1 MTNVEEYT
9 RMVKRSIKKLCGA
22 LLVVLVLA
30 FALALA
36 ACSGG
41 AYKVSFM
48 VDGTEYSS
56 VMTDGGEEIELPAMP
71 EKEGSTFDGWYWDE
85 GTWQRPFTETSL
97 ENELLSGDLS
107 VYAKWIDSGNLQGT
121 DASFAHFDAMGVGA
135 YSIKVSNATES
146 LPMGGFVA
154 VAPGASWVLSSDSA
168 GSNVIEDKTAAL
180 EVGDNTFYAVVTSA
194 EGQVR
199 AYTLNIRR
207 RAIYTV
213 TFNEAGG
220 LVCAAQQ
227 VEEDSYAVEPET
239 ERLGY
244 TFMGWGFDFLN
255 TPVTSDLTLTAEWEL
270 NEYTVTYNLNGGTN
284 AAENPASYTVED
296 GTVSLSAPTRKGY
309 DFDGWYDNSSFSGTR
324 YWSIQ
329 AGSAD
334 DIAFWAK
341 WTAKEIKATLA
352 NFDSELTADV
362 WDGTTASSF
371 ADGTGT
377 ADDPYIIETAEQLA
391 YFGSRV
397 NSGDSFN
404 GEYIL
409 LQRNIDLNRLPWTPI
424 GMNDAQ
430 FQGFFDGGGHTVSGL
445 YYSSEPMFVL
455 YIGFFG
461 RVSDATI
468 VNLSLKDIEIN
479 VTGGVELSSISNI
492 YLGGLVGYG
501 LGECVI
507 SKCCVQGNILY
518 DNRASTLSAI
528 CVGGLGGCFGDSGHL
543 SIDNCYARIDF
554 DLYSDLGEIYCG
566 GLIGYSSSQEDD
578 INASYFEGNIR
589 SSGGNS
595 SIAAGIIGFSK
606 NGSISDCFAVGDIAA
621 ERGTCYTDAICA
633 RERNDC
639 SVKFCYQATVLTE
652 RSQIVA
658 TTYGV
663 YIPKETLQETEWIVT
678 NLGWDFDETWIEGE
692 TYPEL
697 PVSVRIIEEV
707 EEFVY
712 YDDSNYELEVPV
724 HPGYTFGGWFDG
736 EGGTGTQY
744 ADGNGEAVRAWDKDA
759 DTTLYPK
766 WTANTYTVTFDKGD
780 GTGGSD
786 SVTATFDSAM
796 PAAEAPY
803 ITGYTFEGY
812 FTEDGV
818 QYYDGTMTS
827 VCDWDIASDTT
838 LYAQWTHTVYT
849 ITFDHQGGS
858 GADPVTLYY
867 GDALPVVATV
877 PTRLGYT
884 FLGYFDEADGGNMW
898 YSAEMALVR
907 EGNYDREA
915 DTTLYAHWQA
925 NTYMVMFNAGA
936 GSGAHFRVTATFG
949 EEMPALDPPAPVPNG
964 ELLLFAG
971 YFDSPTGGTMY
982 YDAEL
987 QSAHVWDKAS
997 DTTLF
1002 ARYVGIPYYIE
1013 FDVNG
1018 GEGAMDTQEFAYYE
1032 AEALTPNAFT
1042 RVGYEFDCWNTSADG
1057 TGTAYE
1063 DGAEILNLTD
1073 VQGTTITLYA
1083 QWTPKEYTVIL
1094 RGENV
1099 IPQYTVSFDLNGAEG
1114 TAPAAQTVT
1123 NTQGLS
1129 YPETDP
1135 AREGYVFVGW
1145 YDNADCTGT
1154 PFDFSADVT
1163 ADVTLYAKW
1172 LTYNSSVEKI
1182 LYAGE
1187 NTIKIVGGSTRQ
1199 HFVFFAKV
1207 TETVTFN
1214 VGKNAWIF
1222 VNDTYNNTNGNTY
1235 GTLTKDCTAGTIY
1248 YIGIESEKR
1257 NTGSSYVGE
1266 TYLNITASQ
1275 PADGGM
1281 VIADWSGS
1289 GTVTYDSSFTLTV
1302 PVKNGYEFL
1311 GWYDA
1316 EDVQYTDGTG
1326 ASVKAWDK
1334 DEESAVLYAKWAP
1347 IEYSI
1352 TYELD
1357 GGENH
1362 ADNPVTYTIESSEIV
1377 LGAPT
1382 KEGYSFIGWTTDG
1395 VDTPAKE
1402 LTIPAGSF
1410 GSITLT
1416 AHWVEYGLNEIE
1428 FDADQKAVK
1437 YSDFDNLTAELF
1449 GATCT
1454 DTDGESIAI
1463 TVAYTGDFEI
1473 GKTITVT
1480 LTATVGAH
1488 TQTATIENV
1497 RIYGVPTIEIENTSI
1512 TLTHANSF
1520 NADTFDAIAYD
1531 SFGESLTLNISGP
1544 ETPSPITEGGLYVFT
1559 FTATDAAGNTA
1570 QVPKEIRVYAADDI
1584 VFHMNDV
1591 VAIKESSR
1599 GEEFEVSAVDTFG
1612 EPCEDVVFVVSGV
1625 LTAGTTARISFM
1637 ATDKAGNRVNS
1648 DEITVRVYGAPTAYM
1663 AVREL
1668 TADTPAADAYIV
1680 LDTFGEEIP
1689 ATVTYGGAL
1698 VAGSNVTVSVSATDA
1713 AGNRLTA
1720 SYTVPVYCG
1729 EFDHRVSNCVC
1740 DVCGKEVHTPGS
1752 DCLCQICG
1760 EEAHTIGDDCICTV
1774 CGQAFHEFHQ
1784 GICVYCGS
1792 ENIDVWDG
1800 TVASGFAGG
1809 SGTEGDPYIIET
1821 GAQLAYLA
1829 SRVNSGYTYSGNYFR
1844 LDKDI
1849 DLTGIDWTPIGY
1861 STSRYFRGTFDGNG
1875 HTIYGLTIT
1884 KNRAYAGLF
1893 GSTYGATIKNV
1904 ALRDVNIEIRYSE
1917 FNHAGGIVGYAGSNT
1932 SYITTISNCSTEGR
1946 ILGGQSSSTAFVGGI
1961 LGYGN
1966 ASISNSYCV
1975 GEVLAG
1981 SNSERCYA
1989 GGIVGGLHRKITI
2002 DSCYFSGRISA
2013 ESGDTDG
2020 VYAAGI
2026 LGVTNSS
2033 MSLCSISNCFATGDF
2048 SVDGSNSSTEYT
2060 NAIYNPFQGSYSL
2073 SVSNNYY
2080 ADVTL
2085 TEGSAVVSTTGY
2097 GTEIDA
2103 ENFASVEW
2111 LENTLGWDMDT
2122 VWTVSDNLPV
2132 LRIFQ

>member
-121 DASFAHFDAMGVGA
+121 DASFAYFDATDVGA

-146 LPMGGFVA
+146 LPMGEFVA

-284 AAENPASYTVED
+284 AAENPASYTIED

-334 DIAFWAK
+334 DIALWAK
-341 WTAKEIKATLA
+341 WSAKRFEVTLA
-352 NFDSELTADV
+352 DFNAELAADV

-744 ADGNGEAVRAWDKDA
+744 ADGNGEAVRAWDKDV

-838 LYAQWTHTVYT
+838 LYAHWTHTVYT

-898 YSAEMALVR
+898 YSAEMVLVR

-1002 ARYVGIPYYIE
+1002 AHYVGIPYYIE

-1123 NTQGLS
+1123 NTQGLA

-1135 AREGYVFVGW
+1135 AHDGYIFAGW

-1187 NTIKIVGGSTRQ
+1187 NTINIVGGSTRQ

-1326 ASVKAWDK
+1326 ASVKVWDK
-1334 DEESAVLYAKWAP
+1334 DEESPILYAKWAP

-1382 KEGYSFIGWTTDG
+1382 KEGYSFVGWTTDG
-1395 VDTPAKE
+1395 VDTPTKE

-1463 TVAYTGDFEI
+1463 TVSYTGDFEI

-1512 TLTHANSF
+1512 TLPHANSF

-1544 ETPSPITEGGLYVFT
+1544 ETPSPITESGLYIFT
-1559 FTATDAAGNTA
+1559 FTATDAAGNTT

-1584 VFHMNDV
+1584 VFHIDDIDAV
-1591 VAIKESSR
+1591 KENST
-1599 GEEFEVSAVDTFG
+1599 GEEFNASAEDAFG
-1612 EPCEDVVFVVSGV
+1612 EACEVEFHADGEMS
-1625 LTAGTTARISFM
+1625 AGATVRVWFT
-1637 ATDKAGNRVNS
+1637 ATDAAGNTANS

-1729 EFDHRVSNCVC
+1729 EFDHSISNCVC
-1740 DVCGKEVHTPGS
+1740 VICGKEVHTPGS

-1760 EEAHTIGDDCICTV
+1760 EEAHTIGEGCICTV

-1784 GICVYCGS
+1784 GICVYCG
-1792 ENIDVWDG
+1792 NNDIDVWDG

-1829 SRVNSGYTYSGNYFR
+1829 SRVNAGSRYSSNYFR
-1844 LDKDI
+1844 LDNNLNLD
-1849 DLTGIDWTPIGY
+1849 GIQWTPIG
-1861 STSRYFRGTFDGNG
+1861 RGDGLYFAGRFDGNG
-1875 HTIYGLTIT
+1875 HEISNMQISGTVTV
-1884 KNRAYAGLF
+1884 RDVGLF
-1893 GSTYGATIKNV
+1893 GSVSGAEIKN
-1904 ALRDVNIEIRYSE
+1904 LRVIGSIIDVYSSQNYL
-1917 FNHAGGIVGYAGSNT
+1917 FAGILCGNAIS
-1932 SYITTISNCSTEGR
+1932 TTISNCSVNGCNLTTALSGDNVNDTGALVGCFSGTMSDCYAVTTNIDVFDSGIAFNSYIGGLIGR
-1946 ILGGQSSSTAFVGGI
+1946 IGDAKTARI
-1961 LGYGN
+1961 
-1966 ASISNSYCV
+1966 
-1975 GEVLAG
+1975 
-1981 SNSERCYA
+1981 ERCYFSGNVDVVNTVESAYA
-1989 GGIVGGLHRKITI
+1989 GGIVGLINSNNVNIIDCFVTGSFSANGESRKSYVGAIYLPW
-2002 DSCYFSGRISA
+2002 S
-2013 ESGDTDG
+2013 
-2020 VYAAGI
+2020 
-2026 LGVTNSS
+2026 
-2033 MSLCSISNCFATGDF
+2033 
-2048 SVDGSNSSTEYT
+2048 GSNINCENCY
-2060 NAIYNPFQGSYSL
+2060 YS
-2073 SVSNNYY
+2073 N
-2080 ADVTL
+2080 
-2085 TEGSAVVSTTGY
+2085 SARF
-2097 GTEIDA
+2097 DA
-2103 ENFASVEW
+2103 EGNSINYNTGTAVDEANFASVDW
-2111 LENTLGWDMDT
+2111 LENTLGWDVDT
-2122 VWTVSDNLPV
+2122 VWTVSGDLPV